1 MDMKQIGERIKQR
14 RESLNISAEELAQE
28 IGVHKATIHRYENGD
43 FKSMKLPVIE
53 SIAHALRVNPSWLL
67 SKSDRMEET
76 KETPL
81 TPRDQKDIDLIIDQT
96 RQLLAQDGLMFD
108 GVPADAESI
117 QSIIDAMT
125 IGLELAKKKNKEKYT
140 PKKYKKD

>member
-1 MDMKQIGERIKQR
+1 MDIKQIGKRIKER

-53 SIAHALRVNPSWLL
+53 AISHALRVNPSWILG
-67 SKSDRMEET
+67 KSDRMEEIP
-76 KETPL
+76 ETPL
-81 TPRDQKDIDLIIDQT
+81 TTRDQKDIDLIINQT
-96 RQLLAQDGLMFD
+96 KQLLAQDGLMFD

-117 QSIIDAMT
+117 QSIVDAMT

>member
-1 MDMKQIGERIKQR
+1 MDMKQIGERIKKR

-53 SIAHALRVNPSWLL
+53 SIAYALRVNPSWLL
-67 SKSDRMEET
+67 GKSDRMEET

>member
-1 MDMKQIGERIKQR
+1 MDMKQIGIKIKQR

-28 IGVHKATIHRYENGD
+28 IGVHKATIHRYENAD

-53 SIAHALRVNPSWLL
+53 AIAHVLKVNPAWLL
-67 SKSDRMEET
+67 GTSDDMEEPT
-76 KETPL
+76 TTPL
-81 TPRDQKDIDLIIDQT
+81 TPRDQKDISLIIDQT
-96 RQLLAQDGLMFD
+96 KQLLAQDGLMFD
-108 GVPADAESI
+108 GVPADDESI

>member
-1 MDMKQIGERIKQR
+1 MDMKLIGERIKQR

-28 IGVHKATIHRYENGD
+28 IGVHKATIHRYENGE

-53 SIAHALRVNPSWLL
+53 SIAHVLRVNPSWLL
-67 SKSDRMEET
+67 GKSDKMEIEND
-76 KETPL
+76 TPL
-81 TPRDQKDIDLIIDQT
+81 TARDQKDIGHIIDQT

-108 GVPADAESI
+108 GVPADEESI

>member
-1 MDMKQIGERIKQR
+1 MNMKQIGERIKQR

-67 SKSDRMEET
+67 GKSDRMEET